1 MAESENRRSDEGR
14 SGADRSGPPARSRSL
29 LVAVLLSIAGF
40 TLLLIGMTT
49 ANASLSSRAVAQPTD
64 NVTLCHRTASHSNP
78 YVVITV
84 DPAGAYN
91 GHYLEH
97 TGPIFPATGSD
108 GKWGDIIP
116 PFMFQGQTYSRNW
129 DAEGMAIFENGCKIP
144 APTTSPVTTPST
156 PESTP
161 TTPVTTPTTP
171 TTPVT
176 TPTTP
181 VTTPTTPVTT
191 PTTPVTTP
199 TTPTTPVTTPSTPKT
214 TPTTPA
220 TTVTTSPPAPSSSA
234 GTTPPVTAGSSTS
247 PFVPGP
253 GATGDTPP
261 SSGFPLKQV
270 LIGSGLGLLAI
281 ASILFLRPLRQRGAH
296 T

>member
-1 MAESENRRSDEGR
+1 MAESENRRRDEGR

-129 DAEGMAIFENGCKIP
+129 PEGEAIFNNGCRIP
-144 APTTSPVTTPST
+144 GQPST
-156 PESTP
+156 PVTTP

-181 VTTPTTPVTT
+181 VTTPTTPTT
-191 PTTPVTTP
+191 PMTTR
-199 TTPTTPVTTPSTPKT
+199 TTPVTTPSTPKT
-214 TPTTPA
+214 TPSTPKTTP
-220 TTVTTSPPAPSSSA
+220 
-234 GTTPPVTAGSSTS
+234 
-247 PFVPGP
+247 
-253 GATGDTPP
+253 
-261 SSGFPLKQV
+261 
-270 LIGSGLGLLAI
+270 
-281 ASILFLRPLRQRGAH
+281 
-296 T
+296 

>member
-129 DAEGMAIFENGCKIP
+129 PEGEAIFNNGCRIPGQPSTPVTTPTTPATTPVTTPTTPESTRVTLCHRTGSESNPYVEITVSAAGAFNGHYSEHQGPIFPERGPDGKWGDIISPFVFQGQTFSLNWDTEGMAIFENDCKIP

-156 PESTP
+156 PE
-161 TTPVTTPTTP
+161 TTP

-176 TPTTP
+176 
-181 VTTPTTPVTT
+181 
-191 PTTPVTTP
+191 P
-199 TTPTTPVTTPSTPKT
+199 TTPT
-214 TPTTPA
+214 
-220 TTVTTSPPAPSSSA
+220 
-234 GTTPPVTAGSSTS
+234 
-247 PFVPGP
+247 
-253 GATGDTPP
+253 
-261 SSGFPLKQV
+261 
-270 LIGSGLGLLAI
+270 
-281 ASILFLRPLRQRGAH
+281 
-296 T
+296 

>member
-91 GHYLEH
+91 GHYVEH

-116 PFMFQGQTYSRNW
+116 PFMFQGQTFSLNW

-161 TTPVTTPTTP
+161 TTPVTTP
-171 TTPVT
+171 
-176 TPTTP
+176 
-181 VTTPTTPVTT
+181 
-191 PTTPVTTP
+191 
-199 TTPTTPVTTPSTPKT
+199 STPKT

-220 TTVTTSPPAPSSSA
+220 TTVTTSPPATSSSA

-253 GATGDTPP
+253 GATGDTPR